1 MHAEITPISLSFW
14 RWAIALLILL
24 PFALKQ
30 LKQDRQIIQKNLK
43 FILFQGIVSI
53 TGFNTLIY
61 IALQSTSAINASLV
75 NSVIPVMIAVISWVI
90 CRERLT
96 GFQSMGILLS
106 FFGVLYLMSK
116 GSLEILLAMEF
127 NRGDIIVLFAALL
140 WATYSVNLKKAP
152 KELQQISYLAS
163 INIVGVLALVPL
175 FLHDIALGK
184 TFPVTLPNVMTIGY
198 VALFASVLAFLFWN
212 GAIKKLGA
220 NKAGPFIHLMP
231 VFSTILAVLF
241 LDEKLMH
248 YHLTG
253 IIFVFVG
260 IFITS
265 FKFSMVFRKNVKK
278 IQASIME
285 KAIAKADLKKD
296 CQHRVPLNI
305 WYKFPTKN

>member
-1 MHAEITPISLSFW
+1 MHAEIGPISLSFW
-14 RWAIALLILL
+14 RWAIALLILF

-61 IALQSTSAINASLV
+61 IALQSTTAINATLV
-75 NSVIPVMIAVISWVI
+75 NSAIPVIIAVISWAVYG
-90 CRERLT
+90 ERLT

-116 GSLEILLAMEF
+116 GDLRILLAMEF

-152 KELQQISYLAS
+152 KELHPISYLTS

-175 FLHDIALGK
+175 YLHDIALGK
-184 TFPVTLPNVMTIGY
+184 TFPITFPNVMTIGY
-198 VALFASVLAFLFWN
+198 VALFASVFAFLFWT

-278 IQASIME
+278 ISA
-285 KAIAKADLKKD
+285 
-296 CQHRVPLNI
+296 
-305 WYKFPTKN
+305 

>member
-1 MHAEITPISLSFW
+1 MLILSAFFWSGNFVLSRGMHTEIAPISLSFW
-14 RWAIALLILL
+14 RWAVALLILL
-24 PFALKQ
+24 PFALKP

-43 FILFQGIVSI
+43 FIIFQGIISI

-61 IALQSTSAINASLV
+61 IALQSTTAINASLV
-75 NSVIPVMIAVISWVI
+75 NSAIPVMIAVISQAVY
-90 CRERLT
+90 RERLT

-106 FFGVLYLMSK
+106 LFGVLYLMSK
-116 GSLEILLAMEF
+116 GNLDILLAMEF
-127 NRGDIIVLFAALL
+127 NRGDIVVLFATLL

-152 KELQQISYLAS
+152 RELHQISYLAS
-163 INIVGVLALVPL
+163 INIVGVLALVPF

-184 TFPVTLPNVMTIGY
+184 TFPITLPNVMTIGY

-253 IIFVFVG
+253 IIFVFAG

-265 FKFSMVFRKNVKK
+265 FKFSMVFRNNVAGAGSPIKGQVK
-278 IQASIME
+278 
-285 KAIAKADLKKD
+285 
-296 CQHRVPLNI
+296 
-305 WYKFPTKN
+305 